1 MYWSGRVSCR
11 SQSIRNSHSHT
22 PRAILYTFRFLE
34 GDLMLHNTEISIRNK
49 RSADP
54 EYIQASSADASTRAW
69 RRWWAKY
76 GLSTAPSNTFGP
88 ASPENLKLLPR
99 HELVDPWH
107 SHTKHCSK
115 CRDVLQKSKL
125 IQKAGWA
132 VVWGVLAIYRKKSLL
147 AGALVIIG
155 LLSSLVAGRVVREL
169 EGAPSKS
176 EVGDRSLSA
185 SR

>member
-1 MYWSGRVSCR
+1 
-11 SQSIRNSHSHT
+11 
-22 PRAILYTFRFLE
+22 LE

-49 RSADP
+49 QSADP
-54 EYIQASSADASTRAW
+54 EYIHASSADTSTKAW

-76 GLSTAPSNTFGP
+76 GLSVTPSNTFGP

-115 CRDVLQKSKL
+115 CRTVLRKSKL

-132 VVWGVLAIYRKKSLL
+132 VLWGTLAIYRKNSLL
-147 AGALVIIG
+147 AGTLGIIG
-155 LLSSLVAGRVVREL
+155 FLSSLIAGQVVREL
-169 EGAPSKS
+169 EGAPNKS
-176 EVGDRSLSA
+176 EVGDRSPSA